1 MKSVRALLIAAP
13 LLFAL
18 AGCYVPL
25 QSYRINP
32 PKYALQVPVPTSNQI
47 KSVPDDPKAKECFG
61 ANSPICISFI
71 EVDDMGELWDKVE
84 LHKVLGLIQQANK
97 AARDEKEANPSEDA
111 NDPIVI
117 VFIHGWKNNA
127 SWGNDNV
134 TGFMSA
140 LQVVY
145 QRSKG
150 KRHVIGIYIG
160 WRGDLV
166 PSYLPVARQLSLYN
180 REATATRVPGATLSS
195 AVTQIAMRTHENPNS
210 LAIFVGHSFGALLLE
225 RTLSEMTAS
234 QLAVETISSEEAED
248 AAEQTA
254 EQNAKKVAEADVNS
268 PQAGS
273 PVVKDFDLAA
283 KQQSAKRAVDA
294 RADLVI
300 FVNSAAS
307 ATEAKQMLDFLT
319 NSQASYQPFAP
330 ADTTKPWDDEAYDR
344 PLWVSVT
351 STADLAT
358 KLALPIG
365 HALPDLGFKQKGSFR
380 DVSTEAGKKYDLAC
394 FDPHHNPHNWELT
407 SKEQGAQA
415 QSSYYL
421 SSAPHMPVLQSHLML
436 KAVGAD
442 RMRVSSTGEIIQVA
456 PQAIAECRADLFDK
470 KLNIVSTFKLYDTQ
484 QCFAIQKR
492 PNRCNGTPYWMME
505 IDPDV
510 VPDHSTIF
518 TGRLISFLVD
528 SFFTTPEGKPMNRQH
543 PQVMK
548 TPAKDG
554 ESSAANP

>member
-13 LLFAL
+13 LLVAL
-18 AGCYVPL
+18 AGCHVPL

-32 PKYALQVPVPTSNQI
+32 PKYALEVPLPTGNQI
-47 KSVPDDPKAKECFG
+47 KSVPDDPKAKECFD

-71 EVDDMGELWDKVE
+71 EVDDMGELWDKGE
-84 LHKVLGLIQQANK
+84 LGKALGIIQQANK
-97 AARDEKEANPSEDA
+97 AAGTERAPNPSEDV

-117 VFIHGWKNNA
+117 VFVHGWKNNA
-127 SWGNDNV
+127 GWGNDNV

-145 QRSKG
+145 QRNQA

-166 PSYLPVARQLSLYN
+166 PSYLPVARQFSLYN
-180 REATATRVPGATLSS
+180 REATAIRVPGATLSS
-195 AVTQIAMRTHENPNS
+195 ALTQIAMRTHENSNS

-234 QLAVETISSEEAED
+234 QLAVEKISAEEAE
-248 AAEQTA
+248 AAEQKVA
-254 EQNAKKVAEADVNS
+254 GQNAKMKADVNS
-268 PQAGS
+268 PQAEGAA
-273 PVVKDFDLAA
+273 KDLDLAA
-283 KQQSAKRAVDA
+283 KQQAAKHAVDS

-307 ATEAKQMLDFLT
+307 ATEAKQTLDFLT
-319 NSQASYQPFAP
+319 ANQFSYQPFAP
-330 ADTTKPWDDEAYDR
+330 AGTNTRRDNPADDR
-344 PLWVSVT
+344 PLFVSVT

-365 HALPDLGFKQKGSFR
+365 HFPPDVAFKLKGSFR
-380 DVSTEAGKKYDLAC
+380 DVSTEPGKKYELDC
-394 FDPHHNPHNWELT
+394 FDPQRQHPTWSLT
-407 SKEQGAQA
+407 TKERGAQA

-436 KAVGAD
+436 KAVGANQ
-442 RMRVSSTGEIIQVA
+442 MRVSSTGEIIQVD
-456 PQAIAECRADLFDK
+456 PQAIAECRKDLFDP

-505 IDPDV
+505 IDPDI

-518 TGRLISFLVD
+518 TGRFISFLID
-528 SFFTTPEGKPMNRQH
+528 SFFTTPQGKPMNRLH
-543 PQVMK
+543 PQLMNS
-548 TPAKDG
+548 PAKDG